1 MSDLD
6 KWVDESLEDFRRR
19 VRDMKRIE
27 GMSYAELAELCEIG
41 RITLSE
47 FINGKDSRIKTV
59 LKISIGTGI
68 NI

>member
-1 MSDLD
+1 
-6 KWVDESLEDFRRR
+6 
-19 VRDMKRIE
+19 MKRIE
-27 GMSYAELAELCEIG
+27 GMSYSELAELCEIE
-41 RITLSE
+41 RSTLSE